1 MLTNITQITPKYSCE
16 ICNFKTHNKKDYD
29 KHLLT
34 RKHEKNSFV
43 NNQLTDFPPTENYTC
58 QQCNKQYNS
67 RVGLW
72 KHNKTCNN
80 TTTNVV
86 SENVALTTIVQDL
99 VKSNQEL
106 QHYNDDFKQII
117 VDQNKNNQ
125 ELQQQVIELCK
136 TGINTVNSHN
146 NTTTNN
152 NNKSFNLNM
161 FLNETCKD
169 AMNMN
174 EFVDSIIIT
183 VGDLE
188 GMGKLG
194 FVNGLS
200 NIIIKNLKAIDYRL
214 RPVHC
219 TDTKRD
225 TVYTKE
231 NDKWVK
237 ECEDHKNV
245 RRFIQLIAKKNTG
258 NINLFRNKYPDCL
271 DSRSKS
277 SDVYNK
283 IVMET
288 YGGYGNNDH
297 DSEDKIIKKLVKE
310 IAVERH

>member
-1 MLTNITQITPKYSCE
+1 
-16 ICNFKTHNKKDYD
+16 
-29 KHLLT
+29 
-34 RKHEKNSFV
+34 
-43 NNQLTDFPPTENYTC
+43 
-58 QQCNKQYNS
+58 
-67 RVGLW
+67 
-72 KHNKTCNN
+72 
-80 TTTNVV
+80 
-86 SENVALTTIVQDL
+86 
-99 VKSNQEL
+99 
-106 QHYNDDFKQII
+106 
-117 VDQNKNNQ
+117 
-125 ELQQQVIELCK
+125 
-136 TGINTVNSHN
+136 
-146 NTTTNN
+146 
-152 NNKSFNLNM
+152 M

-237 ECEDHKNV
+237 ECEDHINV

-258 NINLFRNKYPDCL
+258 NIKLFRNKYPDCL

-297 DSEDKIIKKLVKE
+297 DSEDKIIKRLVKE

>member
-1 MLTNITQITPKYSCE
+1 MISNQ
-16 ICNFKTHNKKDYD
+16 NMQKTCKKFRCDLCDYD
-29 KHLLT
+29 TSRKSSYEAHLAT
-34 RKHEKNSFV
+34 GKHEKSTFS
-43 NNQLTDFPPTENYTC
+43 NQNMQKLAMEFIC
-58 QQCNKQYNS
+58 QNCQKQYKDKS
-67 RVGLW
+67 GLW
-72 KHNKTCNN
+72 RHKKTCIIQ
-80 TTTNVV
+80 THESSGFISV
-86 SENVALTTIVQDL
+86 IQDL

-106 QHYNDDFKQII
+106 QHHNDDFKQII

-125 ELQQQVIELCK
+125 ELQHQVIELCK
-136 TGINTVNSHN
+136 TGINSN
-146 NTTTNN
+146 NTTNSH
-152 NNKSFNLNM
+152 NKSFNLNM

-214 RPVHC
+214 RPIHC

-231 NDKWVK
+231 KDKWVK
-237 ECEDHKNV
+237 ECEGHINV
-245 RRFIQLIAKKNTG
+245 RRFIQLVAKKNTS

-271 DSRSKS
+271 DSRSRS

-297 DSEDKIIKKLVKE
+297 DSEDKIIRKLVKE
-310 IAVERH
+310 IAVDRH

>member
-1 MLTNITQITPKYSCE
+1 MATEFTQNSQPKFRCDNCDYGCSSKSRWQQHILTS
-16 ICNFKTHNKKDYD
+16 
-29 KHLLT
+29 
-34 RKHEKNSFV
+34 KHEKATKCYINATEKYACECGKSF
-43 NNQLTDFPPTENYTC
+43 
-58 QQCNKQYNS
+58 
-67 RVGLW
+67 
-72 KHNKTCNN
+72 KHHSSYYRHKKTCIAPDSADL
-80 TTTNVV
+80 TSVV
-86 SENVALTTIVQDL
+86 NEL
-99 VKSNQEL
+99 VKGNQE
-106 QHYNDDFKQII
+106 FKQII

-125 ELQQQVIELCK
+125 ELQHQLIELCK
-136 TGINTVNSHN
+136 TGINSNNHNTTNSH
-146 NTTTNN
+146 
-152 NNKSFNLNM
+152 NKSFNLNM

-214 RPVHC
+214 RPIHC

-231 NDKWVK
+231 KDKWVK
-237 ECEDHKNV
+237 ECEDHINV
-245 RRFIQLIAKKNTG
+245 RRFIQLVAKKNTS

-271 DSRSKS
+271 DSRSRS

-297 DSEDKIIKKLVKE
+297 DSEDKIIRKLVKE
-310 IAVERH
+310 IAVDRH

>member
-1 MLTNITQITPKYSCE
+1 
-16 ICNFKTHNKKDYD
+16 
-29 KHLLT
+29 
-34 RKHEKNSFV
+34 
-43 NNQLTDFPPTENYTC
+43 
-58 QQCNKQYNS
+58 
-67 RVGLW
+67 
-72 KHNKTCNN
+72 
-80 TTTNVV
+80 
-86 SENVALTTIVQDL
+86 
-99 VKSNQEL
+99 
-106 QHYNDDFKQII
+106 
-117 VDQNKNNQ
+117 
-125 ELQQQVIELCK
+125 
-136 TGINTVNSHN
+136 
-146 NTTTNN
+146 
-152 NNKSFNLNM
+152 M

-214 RPVHC
+214 RPIHC

-231 NDKWVK
+231 KDKWVK
-237 ECEDHKNV
+237 ECEGHINV
-245 RRFIQLIAKKNTG
+245 RRFIQLVAKKNTS

-271 DSRSKS
+271 DSRSRS

-297 DSEDKIIKKLVKE
+297 DSEDKIIRKLVKE
-310 IAVERH
+310 IAVDRH

>member
-1 MLTNITQITPKYSCE
+1 MATVFTQNSQSKFRCDNCDYGCSSQSRWQQHILTS
-16 ICNFKTHNKKDYD
+16 
-29 KHLLT
+29 
-34 RKHEKNSFV
+34 KHEKATKCYINATEKYACECGKSF
-43 NNQLTDFPPTENYTC
+43 
-58 QQCNKQYNS
+58 
-67 RVGLW
+67 
-72 KHNKTCNN
+72 KHHSSYYRHKKTCIAPESTDIIN
-80 TTTNVV
+80 
-86 SENVALTTIVQDL
+86 EL
-99 VKSNQEL
+99 VKSNQE
-106 QHYNDDFKQII
+106 FKQII

-125 ELQQQVIELCK
+125 ELQHQVIELCK
-136 TGINTVNSHN
+136 SGINNVNSHN
-146 NTTTNN
+146 STNTNSH
-152 NNKSFNLNM
+152 NKSFNLNM

-183 VGDLE
+183 VSDLE

-231 NDKWVK
+231 KDKGVK
-237 ECEDHKNV
+237 ECEDHINV
-245 RRFIQLIAKKNTG
+245 RRFIQLVAKKNTG
-258 NINLFRNKYPDCL
+258 NIKLFRNKYPDCL
-271 DSRSKS
+271 DSRSRS

-297 DSEDKIIKKLVKE
+297 DSEDKIIRKLVKE
-310 IAVERH
+310 IAVYKADAL

>member
-1 MLTNITQITPKYSCE
+1 MQ
-16 ICNFKTHNKKDYD
+16 KTCKKFRCDLCDYD
-29 KHLLT
+29 TSRKSSYDAHLAT
-34 RKHEKNSFV
+34 GKHEKSTFS
-43 NNQLTDFPPTENYTC
+43 NQNMQKLATEIICKNC
-58 QQCNKQYNS
+58 QKQYKDKS
-67 RVGLW
+67 GLW
-72 KHNKTCNN
+72 RHKKTCTAH
-80 TTTNVV
+80 TTVSADLTMVV
-86 SENVALTTIVQDL
+86 NEL
-99 VKSNQEL
+99 VKGNQE
-106 QHYNDDFKQII
+106 FKQII

-125 ELQQQVIELCK
+125 ELQHQVIELCK
-136 TGINTVNSHN
+136 TGINSHNTTNSH
-146 NTTTNN
+146 
-152 NNKSFNLNM
+152 NKSFNLNM

-183 VGDLE
+183 LGDLE

-214 RPVHC
+214 RPIHC

-231 NDKWVK
+231 KDKWVK
-237 ECEDHKNV
+237 ECEDHANV
-245 RRFIQLIAKKNTG
+245 RRFIQLVAKKNTG

-271 DSRSKS
+271 DSRSRS

-297 DSEDKIIKKLVKE
+297 DSEDKIIRKLVKE
-310 IAVERH
+310 IAVDRY